1 MISITIFCVN
11 QAMYCFNHGGR
22 GKKMDLMMIAD
33 KSSNV
38 YCNWTEFIDTVIHQ
52 SPKFVQ
58 NDGQDVF
65 MVINFE
71 YLNVLLE
78 SVRYVVEIDYDQEE
92 NEYIA
97 TMDGFW
103 FVEAGKTKNEAIH
116 KLAEQLVDYAQDYFK
131 ELDRHFRSEEHTSE
145 LQSRGHL
152 VCRLL
157 LEKKKMI

>member
-1 MISITIFCVN
+1 
-11 QAMYCFNHGGR
+11 
-22 GKKMDLMMIAD
+22 MDLMMIAD
-33 KSSNV
+33 KSSDV

-58 NDGQDVF
+58 HDGQDVF
-65 MVINFE
+65 MAINFE

-131 ELDRHFRSEEHTSE
+131 ELDRHFHAPNLKRQFPQIIKALVTTDIEEIK
-145 LQSRGHL
+145 QSFD
-152 VCRLL
+152 V
-157 LEKKKMI
+157 KQT